1 MSLQVFNR
9 LSRTKEPFEPL
20 VEKEVRMYVC
30 GPTVYDHSHLGHAKT
45 YVSFDIMVRYLRYL
59 GYKVRY
65 VQNITDVGHLLDS
78 GEDRVERKAEAI
90 GLEPMEVVEQYT
102 RSYFQDMD
110 ALGVLRP
117 DISPRASG
125 HVPEQIE
132 MIQTLLEKGYAYVTK
147 VGDVYFE
154 AEKFAGYG
162 KLSGKVLADLQ
173 SGERE
178 IVASEKR
185 NPADFALWRHAEPQ
199 HIMRWNSPWGEGFPG
214 WHIEC
219 SAMANKYLGAN
230 FDIHGGGLENQ
241 FPHNECEIAQSEVAN
256 DAPFANYWLL
266 TGSLTVDGVK
276 MSKSLGNFITIKDAL
291 QGYSAEV
298 IRYFILNGH
307 YTNPV
312 DFSENA
318 LGAAEKGLQGLLN
331 TVQMVRMQLNDAL
344 AGAEDADFATV
355 IQAHYERFI
364 EAMNDD
370 FNAPMARAVL
380 HDFAREVN
388 TLLNSGKRISL
399 ATLEAIDALFTELGG
414 TVLGIIPN
422 TLASQDG
429 SSEQLAGAV
438 ELLIN
443 IRNEARADKN
453 FTQADLIRDQLA
465 AIGIVLEDRPD
476 GTIFKLQS

>member
-1 MSLQVFNR
+1 MSLQVYNR
-9 LSRTKEPFEPL
+9 LSREKEPFQPL
-20 VEKEVRMYVC
+20 VEGEVRMYVC

-45 YVSFDIMVRYLRYL
+45 YVSFDIMVRYLRYM

-102 RSYFQDMD
+102 RSYFEDMD
-110 ALGVLRP
+110 ALGVTRP

-132 MIQTLLEKGYAYVTK
+132 MIEILIDKGYAYVTD

-154 AEKFAGYG
+154 VSQHGEYG
-162 KLSGKVLADLQ
+162 KLSGKVQDDLKT
-173 SGERE
+173 GERD
-178 IVASEKR
+178 IVASAKR
-185 NPADFALWRHAEPQ
+185 HPSDFALWRHAEAQ
-199 HIMRWNSPWGEGFPG
+199 HIMRWKSPWGEGFPG

-241 FPHNECEIAQSEVAN
+241 FPHNECEIAQSEAAN
-256 DAPFANYWLL
+256 GEPFANYWLL

-291 QGYSAEV
+291 KDYSAEV

-307 YTNPV
+307 YANPV
-312 DFSENA
+312 DFSADA
-318 LGAAEKGLQGLLN
+318 LDAAEKGLQGLLN
-331 TVQMVRMQLNDAL
+331 TVQTVRNELADAL
-344 AGAEDADFATV
+344 EAAHDAHFLEV
-355 IQAHYERFI
+355 VEEHKSRFI
-364 EAMNDD
+364 DAMNDD

-388 TLLNSGKRISL
+388 TLLNSGENCSL
-399 ATLEAIDALFTELGG
+399 TTLTAIDSLFRELGG
-414 TVLGIIPN
+414 MVLGIIPDE
-422 TLASQDG
+422 LAAQDG
-429 SSEQLAGAV
+429 SSEQLSGAV
-438 ELLIN
+438 DLLID
-443 IRNEARADKN
+443 IRNEARAEKN
-453 FTQADLIRDQLA
+453 FARADLIRDQLA
-465 AIGIVLEDRPD
+465 KLGIVLEDRVD
-476 GTIFKLQS
+476 GTTFKLQS